1 MTKRKVRIFITSR
14 RWGSPQLPFDWDDEE
29 LCEEDEEACDED
41 EELSEVANNVA
52 SAAASDE
59 ECADGEPMEL
69 MTEGHLLTGTQRV
82 ELVYD
87 EGALSGMEGS
97 VTTIG
102 FDRQTPQLLTMMR
115 SGAVRTAMVF
125 EQKQRHMSVYETPFG
140 TFSICVTARKVV
152 NRLFEDGTIELHYTT
167 AVNGRQTELCRMQ
180 IKVVA
185 AD

>member
-14 RWGSPQLPFDWDDEE
+14 RWGNPRLPFDLDEE
-29 LCEEDEEACDED
+29 ELYDEEDGEG
-41 EELSEVANNVA
+41 
-52 SAAASDE
+52 E
-59 ECADGEPMEL
+59 ECETDGEGEEPFDGACGTEGADGEPVEL
-69 MTEGHLLTGTQRV
+69 MTEGHLLTGTKRV

-97 VTTIG
+97 VTSIG

-115 SGAVRTAMVF
+115 SGTVRTAMVF
-125 EQKQRHMSVYETPFG
+125 EEKQRHMSVYETPFL

-152 NRLFEDGTIELHYTT
+152 NRLLEDGTVELHYTT
-167 AVNGRQTELCRMQ
+167 AVNGQQTELCRMS
-180 IKVVA
+180 IRVVD